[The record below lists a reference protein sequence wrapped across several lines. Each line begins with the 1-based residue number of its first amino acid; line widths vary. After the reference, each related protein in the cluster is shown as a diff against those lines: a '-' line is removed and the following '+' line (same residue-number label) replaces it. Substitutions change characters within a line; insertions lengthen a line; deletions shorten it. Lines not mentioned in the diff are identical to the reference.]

1 MAESLKEVLM
11 ESTNMIEILG
21 YVASVMVAISLMMKD
36 IIMLRWLNFVGCGLF
51 AAYGYAIDA
60 WPVAGMNAF
69 VAGINIYHL
78 VKIYR
83 TKTPEVQVASA

>member
-1 MAESLKEVLM
+1 
-11 ESTNMIEILG
+11 
-21 YVASVMVAISLMMKD
+21 MKD
-36 IIMLRWLNFVGCGLF
+36 IILLRWINFVGCGLF
-51 AAYGYAIDA
+51 AAYGYAINA

-83 TKTPEVQVASA
+83 TPKPVEADAEA

>member
-1 MAESLKEVLM
+1 M
-11 ESTNMIEILG
+11 ENINIIEILG

-36 IIMLRWLNFVGCGLF
+36 IILLRWLNFTGCAF
-51 AAYGYAIDA
+51 FVAYGYAIEA

-69 VAGINIYHL
+69 VACINIYHL

-83 TKTPEVQVASA
+83 NKGQQAQTA